1 MSWEPPFDLG
11 PGSAELP
18 EGRRFLRMLQR
29 NLRYILGGAA
39 VVTVAV
45 LFLGSGPRLNDNPIV
60 RPASPIVPTSSS
72 IIRDESSGYVP
83 ETGETHVPASGTPL
97 PEASIATTKSD
108 GREIYAITLSD
119 LPGLT
124 PDSAPGTRVNLWV
137 TWEPP
142 VTRRPKVQLLLEGVT
157 LERISPPLTV
167 NGPFVANLL
176 VSRKGLPDLLWA
188 DRFGKLNASTQR
200 S

>member
-1 MSWEPPFDLG
+1 MSWEPPFSLG

-29 NLRYILGGAA
+29 NVRYISAGAA
-39 VVTVAV
+39 LVVVAI
-45 LFLGSGPRLNDNPIV
+45 LFLGNGPSGSPLERSISPTESPTPIT
-60 RPASPIVPTSSS
+60 PL
-72 IIRDESSGYVP
+72 DEGSGYVP
-83 ETGETHVPASGTPL
+83 ETGETHVPALGTPV
-97 PEASIATTKSD
+97 PEPVAATESE

-119 LPGLT
+119 LPGLA
-124 PDSAPGTRVNLWV
+124 PDSAPGTRLNLWV

-142 VTRRPKVQLLLEGVT
+142 VTKHPKVHLLLENVI
-157 LERISPPLTV
+157 LKRISPPLTV

-188 DRFGKLNASTQR
+188 DRFGKLNASVQG
-200 S
+200 